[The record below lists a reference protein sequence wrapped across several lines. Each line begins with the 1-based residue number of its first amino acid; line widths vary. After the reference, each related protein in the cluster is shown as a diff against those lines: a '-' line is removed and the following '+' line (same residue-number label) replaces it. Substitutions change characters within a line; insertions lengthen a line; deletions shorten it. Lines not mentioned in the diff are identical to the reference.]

1 MRLEFMAPA
10 AIAALVVFPSAAAS
24 QDAQQR
30 YQEACD
36 DGTLA
41 SCTILGMM
49 YERGAGVEQDAWRA
63 AALYMTACDGGVL
76 AACTNAGRLYERGV
90 GVGRSL
96 VRAADLYR
104 QACGGG
110 EALAC
115 DLLATVERNGAN
127 PADGFFKAGRVEDAE
142 TGDALPEAVVDVP
155 SLGIRAT
162 SDSSGRVELGRL
174 PAGRYGIVVERFGYE
189 PVDGDID
196 VPGDAE
202 FVVLLPAASVDDPF
216 APGRIVGQVSAED
229 GRDGLSGVEIAI
241 GDVSRTLSNAQGA
254 FALANVPPGLHQIRL
269 SYLGYATRTTTVI
282 LQPGA
287 TVELSARMS
296 SEVIALDPIEVTVRS
311 GSGYLERSGFYRR
324 AQGGWGTHFDAEFI
338 ERTSPILISDMLRGR
353 VPGVRI
359 QYERENTYAM
369 SRRGVN
375 IRATGTPVQDMG
387 GACRIPVYVDGV
399 PTFDDELDR
408 INPESVAAL
417 EVYHGVGTPI
427 EYDFG
432 CGVVL
437 IWTIR

>member
-1 MRLEFMAPA
+1 MRFSSWATT
-10 AIAALVVFPSAAAS
+10 AIAALMVFPCAAAS

-30 YQEACD
+30 YQDACD

-49 YERGAGVEQDAWRA
+49 YERGAGVEQDAGRA
-63 AALYMTACDGGVL
+63 AALYMTACEGGVL

-104 QACGGG
+104 QACEGD

-115 DLLATVERNGAN
+115 DLLETLERDGAS

-155 SLGIRAT
+155 SLGIRVT
-162 SDSSGRVELGRL
+162 SDTSGRVELGRL

-189 PVDGDID
+189 PVDGEID

-202 FVVLLPAASVDDPF
+202 FVVLLPATSMNDPF

-229 GRDGLSGVEIAI
+229 GRQGLSGAEIAV
-241 GDVSRTLSNAQGA
+241 GEAFRTLSNAQGA
-254 FALANVPPGLHQIRL
+254 FVLANVPPGLLQIRF

-296 SEVIALDPIEVTVRS
+296 TEAIALDPIEVTVRAA
-311 GSGYLERSGFYRR
+311 SGYLERSGFYRR
-324 AQGGWGTHFDAEFI
+324 AQSGWGTHFDAEFI

-353 VPGVRI
+353 VRGVRV
-359 QYERENTYAM
+359 QYDGIITHAM

-375 IRATGTPVQDMG
+375 IRAIGNPVQDVG

-399 PTFDDELDR
+399 PTFDDDLDR
-408 INPESVAAL
+408 INPESVSAL
-417 EVYHGVGTPI
+417 EVYHGVGTPV

-437 IWTIR
+437 IWTNR